1 MFKNTNCKNCKIIR
15 FFLLAVFIIILIS
28 LIQKDKLHYLSF
40 VTPENAAIVILVG
53 GTFIFI
59 GKVLKYMANKKNKN

>member
-15 FFLLAVFIIILIS
+15 FFLLAVFLIVLLA

-40 VTPENAAIVILVG
+40 VTPKNAAIAILVG

-59 GKVLKYMANKKNKN
+59 VKVLKLLADKKKKN

>member
-1 MFKNTNCKNCKIIR
+1 MFNNTNCRNCRIIR
-15 FFLLAVFIIILIS
+15 YFLLAVFIIVLIS

-40 VTPENAAIVILVG
+40 VTPENAAIVILIG
-53 GTFIFI
+53 GMFIFI